1 MRDTKTITLIDDDKE
16 KTFEIK
22 QMAASKAER
31 WLFKLI
37 LLIGGNANVENLQ
50 DMGGFLSAVADKPYE
65 RVEELLNEL
74 LSCVS
79 HVTDGG
85 IRTQMTPAIVDD
97 HVKEM
102 NNLMKLQM
110 EAFSFN
116 NFFPKSGTSALNE
129 SPAPAV
135 TIKKAK

>member
-1 MRDTKTITLIDDDKE
+1 MRKTTTITLVDDGQE
-16 KTFEIK
+16 KTFSIE
-22 QMAASKAER
+22 QMPATKAER

-50 DMGGFLSAVADKPYE
+50 DISGFLSAVADKPYE

-74 LSCVS
+74 LLCVS

-85 IRTQMTPAIVDD
+85 ITTQLTPGIVDD

-116 NFFPKSGTSALNE
+116 NFFPKSGLTELNP
-129 SPAPAV
+129 SPGPAV